1 MGNITS
7 GIYILLVLLIL
18 FILYSICIIF
28 TDSCCEICN
37 DEIINK
43 IDDEIVLNR
52 MHNQDNV
59 SEVSIPNEV
68 IDTNTEVVE
77 V

>member
-7 GIYILLVLLIL
+7 GIYILSVLLLI

-43 IDDEIVLNR
+43 IDDKIVLNQ
-52 MHNQDNV
+52 MHTPANV
-59 SEVSIPNEV
+59 LEVS
-68 IDTNTEVVE
+68 TNIEVVE